1 MAKFRV
7 NVYYQYVGS
16 VNVEAESFEEA
27 FDKGFD
33 LCEAME
39 TSDLDFLGAI
49 DAEVKQEN
57 GGEETFNL
65 L

>member
-16 VNVEAESFEEA
+16 VDIEAESFEDA
-27 FDKGFD
+27 FNKGFD

-39 TSDLDFLGAI
+39 TSDLDFIGAI

-57 GGEETFNL
+57 GGMEVFNL